1 MSPCKLSFAKSFA
14 TNVKIPEDLET
25 TTKIIEIKINLEF
38 VGAIPIKSAV
48 EAFEQGR
55 TGNSRDT
62 QPNEAVQML
71 NIILSYG
78 ISIDPTRYEVIGR
91 KYFQPN
97 GGAGHVERLGGGKYL
112 WLGTF
117 ESVRVGWKMKLN
129 IDMANK
135 PAYMKMD
142 LFKFLVEH
150 LSAKRIQ
157 INPNT
162 GRELF
167 IDDYGRK
174 TDARAYDEASR
185 ELKDLKARF
194 LRPDGNK
201 RDYRYIIMLCLEIF
215 SKVFRV
221 Q

>member
-1 MSPCKLSFAKSFA
+1 MLSPCKLSFDKSFA

-25 TTKIIEIKINLEF
+25 TTKMIDIKINLEF

-142 LFKFLVEH
+142 LFEFLVQH
-150 LSAKRIQ
+150 LSAKRMRID
-157 INPNT
+157 PNT
-162 GRELF
+162 GKSF
-167 IDDYGRK
+167 S
-174 TDARAYDEASR
+174 EALILVST
-185 ELKDLKARF
+185 K
-194 LRPDGNK
+194 
-201 RDYRYIIMLCLEIF
+201 
-215 SKVFRV
+215 
-221 Q
+221 

>member
-1 MSPCKLSFAKSFA
+1 MLSPCKLSFDKSFS

-25 TTKIIEIKINLEF
+25 TTKMIDIKINLEF

-97 GGAGHVERLGGGKYL
+97 GGRGHVEQLG
-112 WLGTF
+112 
-117 ESVRVGWKMKLN
+117 
-129 IDMANK
+129 
-135 PAYMKMD
+135 
-142 LFKFLVEH
+142 
-150 LSAKRIQ
+150 
-157 INPNT
+157 
-162 GRELF
+162 
-167 IDDYGRK
+167 
-174 TDARAYDEASR
+174 
-185 ELKDLKARF
+185 
-194 LRPDGNK
+194 
-201 RDYRYIIMLCLEIF
+201 
-215 SKVFRV
+215 KVLYQV
-221 Q
+221 